1 MYKKLL
7 ALCLAALLTASAAG
21 CSQGTE
27 GSSAPAEGGSAAA
40 VILFLIIFSLSTVRE
55 ILGRRSE

>member
-1 MYKKLL
+1 MSRKDITSTLVTFLYQQ
-7 ALCLAALLTASAAG
+7 SFSYMDMG
-21 CSQGTE
+21 Y
-27 GSSAPAEGGSAAA
+27 GSAAA